1 MAIYIDRNA
10 PESGIASLLAMQGNR
25 GDTELVHMTK
35 PEVKTMMNTGL
46 MSMNKETGLPEF
58 GKGEDLLKFLIP
70 MAASVAFPALLGPS
84 IGSALGIGAL
94 GGSAVATGLGSFA
107 GGLLTGQ
114 DPGDA
119 LMGGL
124 LSGGMSYGLGSAFPE
139 TFGMSEAAAA
149 TPDGSIVPAGM
160 YPSGP
165 APITQAVSSPNIST
179 DYLKGSSSMGPY
191 SGNMP
196 TSTHYFQGPAGT
208 LDALPTRLPTP
219 FQEFAGAAPSGWGEG
234 YIDPNMFR
242 PGTVSQGGG
251 PQGVLIKSE
260 IPGQGPYG
268 SGDFMEYYQ
277 TPPWRTPG
285 VEYGGHAE
293 AIPRPPFADAWA
305 ETAGYLP
312 SQGPSL
318 QDKPPLPSAFTDA
331 WAETAGYLPSQ
342 GPSLRDYSIREAGP
356 IRYGDYRES
365 PVNKWGQSWRKFKD
379 ELPTGEE
386 FTERLFSEQSLL
398 PAVSGLGGTVL
409 GDMFT
414 EEEEEVTTTS
424 KPSAAERRRLEY
436 NYNLAPNQ
444 LEGLNASQIRAI
456 LEQGSLARFYE
467 RPSSG
472 AGVFSPGPTV
482 PAQTGGGLEDLISE
496 SVTIS
501 QNPFEGRV
509 PGQGHGMQDNQML
522 PIMKKGGIAAVS
534 PDEYVVPADVMSMIG
549 NGSANSGANTM
560 DDFIE
565 EFRTVKYGRPTQPP
579 EINPRRA
586 LQSLMKT

>member
-1 MAIYIDRNA
+1 MG
-10 PESGIASLLAMQGNR
+10 PFGIRQ
-25 GDTELVHMTK
+25 
-35 PEVKTMMNTGL
+35 
-46 MSMNKETGLPEF
+46 
-58 GKGEDLLKFLIP
+58 
-70 MAASVAFPALLGPS
+70 
-84 IGSALGIGAL
+84 
-94 GGSAVATGLGSFA
+94 
-107 GGLLTGQ
+107 
-114 DPGDA
+114 DA
-119 LMGGL
+119 LPTPAISQPS
-124 LSGGMSYGLGSAFPE
+124 LSG
-139 TFGMSEAAAA
+139 AALA
-149 TPDGSIVPAGM
+149 TQR
-160 YPSGP
+160 
-165 APITQAVSSPNIST
+165 APFA
-179 DYLKGSSSMGPY
+179 YSMGSPGMGYY

-208 LDALPTRLPTP
+208 LDALPTLLPTP

-234 YIDPNMFR
+234 YIDPKRYTDFQSHLAHNMFR

-268 SGDFMEYYQ
+268 SGEFMEYYQ

-331 WAETAGYLPSQ
+331 WGETAGYLPSQGPSLQDKPSLPSAFTDAWGETAGYLPSQ

-414 EEEEEVTTTS
+414 EEEEEEVPTTS
-424 KPSAAERRRLEY
+424 K
-436 NYNLAPNQ
+436 Q
-444 LEGLNASQIRAI
+444 
-456 LEQGSLARFYE
+456 
-467 RPSSG
+467 
-472 AGVFSPGPTV
+472 
-482 PAQTGGGLEDLISE
+482 SE
-496 SVTIS
+496 AK
-501 QNPFEGRV
+501 R
-509 PGQGHGMQDNQML
+509 
-522 PIMKKGGIAAVS
+522 K
-534 PDEYVVPADVMSMIG
+534 
-549 NGSANSGANTM
+549 
-560 DDFIE
+560 
-565 EFRTVKYGRPTQPP
+565 R
-579 EINPRRA
+579 
-586 LQSLMKT
+586 